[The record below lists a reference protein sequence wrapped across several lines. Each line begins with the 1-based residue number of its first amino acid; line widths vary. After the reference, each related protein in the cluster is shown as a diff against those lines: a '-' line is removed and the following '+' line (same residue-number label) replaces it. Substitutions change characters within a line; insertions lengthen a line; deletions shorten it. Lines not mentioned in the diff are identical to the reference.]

1 MHNRKVLSFCIM
13 VLSFIN
19 SILETMVPNTIYMR
33 FVVLSIFILSVL
45 LFIHEVID
53 NKHKPE
59 LFTALRCQRLKAA

>member
-1 MHNRKVLSFCIM
+1 MFSHGYVAMHTRKVLSFCIM

-53 NKHKPE
+53 NKHK
-59 LFTALRCQRLKAA
+59 